1 MWLDRLDLL
10 IDTNKIKNKCV
21 LIIGIGGVGGYAL
34 EAICRSGINN
44 IIIADNDTID
54 ITNLNRQIIT
64 NKNNIGNKKVDEAK
78 KRVLSINN
86 DCNIITYDLLLDENN
101 IYDIIDN
108 NKIDYIIDACDTMG
122 VKKELIRISKKR
134 NIKLITS
141 MGTANKIHPELLEIV
156 DIRKTE
162 YDPVAKILR
171 KMVKDERI
179 KGKVMCVSSK
189 EQGIKNKKLGSNSFT
204 PGVAGLLLASYVIN
218 DMVGDNHE

>member
-1 MWLDRLDLL
+1 MWLDRLNLL
-10 IDTNKIKNKCV
+10 IDTNKLQDKCV

-44 IIIADNDTID
+44 IIIVDNDTID
-54 ITNLNRQIIT
+54 VTNLNRQIIT
-64 NKNNIGNKKVDEAK
+64 NLNNIGNKKIDEAK
-78 KRVLSINN
+78 KRILSIN
-86 DCNIITYDLLLDENN
+86 DKCNVTCYDLFLDENN
-101 IYDIIDN
+101 IYNIIDN
-108 NKIDYIIDACDTMG
+108 HKIDYIIDACDTIN

-141 MGTANKIHPELLEIV
+141 MGTANKMHPELLEII

-171 KMVKDERI
+171 KMVKDEKI

-189 EQGIKNKKLGSNSFT
+189 EQGIKNKKLGSNAFT
-204 PGVAGLLLASYVIN
+204 PATAGLLLASYVIN
-218 DMVGDNHE
+218 DMVGNNE

>member
-64 NKNNIGNKKVDEAK
+64 NKHNIGNKKVDEAK

-108 NKIDYIIDACDTMG
+108 HKIDYIIDACDTMS

-134 NIKLITS
+134 NIKFLFKFQLNIQIIS
-141 MGTANKIHPELLEIV
+141 
-156 DIRKTE
+156 
-162 YDPVAKILR
+162 
-171 KMVKDERI
+171 
-179 KGKVMCVSSK
+179 
-189 EQGIKNKKLGSNSFT
+189 
-204 PGVAGLLLASYVIN
+204 
-218 DMVGDNHE
+218 

>member
-108 NKIDYIIDACDTMG
+108 HKIDYIIDACDTMS

-189 EQGIKNKKLGSNSFT
+189 EQGIKSKKLGSNSFT

>member
-1 MWLDRLDLL
+1 MWLDRLNLL
-10 IDTNKIKNKCV
+10 LDTNKIKDKTL

-44 IIIADNDTID
+44 IIIVDNDTID
-54 ITNLNRQIIT
+54 ITNLNRQLIT
-64 NKNNIGNKKVDEAK
+64 NLNNIGNKKVDEAK
-78 KRVLSINN
+78 KRVLNINEK
-86 DCNIITYDLLLDENN
+86 CNITCYDRFLDENN

-108 NKIDYIIDACDTMG
+108 HKIDYIIDACDTMN

-141 MGTANKIHPELLEIV
+141 MGTANKMHPELLEII

-171 KMVKDERI
+171 KMVKDEKI
-179 KGKVMCVSSK
+179 KGKVMCVCSK
-189 EQGIKNKKLGSNSFT
+189 EHSIKNKKLGSNAFVPAT
-204 PGVAGLLLASYVIN
+204 AGLLLASYVIN
-218 DMVGDNHE
+218 DMVNNNE

>member
-1 MWLDRLDLL
+1 MWLDRLNLL
-10 IDTNKIKNKCV
+10 INTSKLENKCV
-21 LIIGIGGVGGYAL
+21 LIVGIGGVGGYAL

-44 IIIADNDTID
+44 IIIVDNDTID
-54 ITNLNRQIIT
+54 ITNLNRQIIS
-64 NKNNIGNKKVDEAK
+64 NLNNIGNKKIDEAK

-86 DCNIITYDLLLDENN
+86 NCNVTCYDLFLDDKN
-101 IYDIIDN
+101 IYNIFDN
-108 NKIDYIIDACDTMG
+108 HKIDYIIDACDTIS

-141 MGTANKIHPELLEIV
+141 MGTANKMHPELFEII

-171 KMVKDERI
+171 KMVKDEKI

-189 EQGIKNKKLGSNSFT
+189 ENMIKNKGLGSNSFT
-204 PGVAGLLLASYVIN
+204 PATAGLLLASYVVN
-218 DMVGDNHE
+218 DMVGSNE

>member
-44 IIIADNDTID
+44 IIIVDNDTID

-108 NKIDYIIDACDTMG
+108 HKIDYIIDACDTMS

-141 MGTANKIHPELLEIV
+141 MGTANKFHPELLEIV

-179 KGKVMCVSSK
+179 KGKLMCVSSK

-204 PGVAGLLLASYVIN
+204 PGVAGLLLASYIIN